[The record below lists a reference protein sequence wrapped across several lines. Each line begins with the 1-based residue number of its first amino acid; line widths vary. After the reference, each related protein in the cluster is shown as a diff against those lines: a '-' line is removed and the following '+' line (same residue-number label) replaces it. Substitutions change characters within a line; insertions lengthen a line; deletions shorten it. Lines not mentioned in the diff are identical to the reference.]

1 MGCVPRETISNN
13 NNSLNINFYNGT
25 WARNKRSQIFN
36 KRPSKLASQRF
47 RNFKTAYGDYRVKKR
62 LPVFRPFY
70 WTNYCRKYPK
80 TFWNKIIDPFL
91 NIYPQFRISFTVSL
105 KEDLFNIKE
114 PLSLL
119 EPDSRLFSA
128 TKKHS
133 IDLKN
138 SWPTNSH
145 NSSFGKTFQE
155 RLREDGLFDCASE
168 NISVGSAGVILHL
181 IFLFIDEGLT
191 DLGH

>member
-1 MGCVPRETISNN
+1 MKQLATTTIALILIFKMVHGQGTKEARFLIKDLPNWPAKDSEILKPLMAITELKND
-13 NNSLNINFYNGT
+13 SLC
-25 WARNKRSQIFN
+25 SD
-36 KRPSKLASQRF
+36 L
-47 RNFKTAYGDYRVKKR
+47 
-62 LPVFRPFY
+62 FY

-91 NIYPQFRISFTVSL
+91 NIYPQFRTSFTVSL